1 MKTYQGRVT
10 TKGCQVTIIEVDA
23 GGVIT
28 KTPLPPCFDLR
39 NHSPDGFAWG
49 YLGSGPAQL
58 ALALLVSALN
68 DKERALRLY
77 QMFKAEFVARLEYGE
92 PWEIVDRSLILAAD
106 RLDAVLTFHSELQIG
121 TKP

>member
-10 TKGCQVTIIEVDA
+10 SNGCQVIVTEVDA

-28 KTPLPPCFDLR
+28 RTPLQPCFDIR

-49 YLGSGPAQL
+49 YSGSGPAQL

-77 QMFKAEFVARLEYGE
+77 QMFKSEFVAKLEYGE
-92 PWEIVDRSLILAAD
+92 PWEIVDRALVLAAD
-106 RLDAVLTFHSELQIG
+106 RLDAVLARHKELQIG